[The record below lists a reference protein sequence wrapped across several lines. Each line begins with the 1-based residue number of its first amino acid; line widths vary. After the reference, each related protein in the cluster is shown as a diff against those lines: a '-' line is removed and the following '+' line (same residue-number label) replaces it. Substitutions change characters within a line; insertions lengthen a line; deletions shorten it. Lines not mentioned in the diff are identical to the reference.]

1 MTPCDADVSAL
12 HQAGELVEQKGRTAQ
27 YGRYDNADRQVAKLL
42 LGPDALARKGAGP
55 SETRV
60 HCAKRAMLRSVQA
73 AMLCAVKT
81 AMLRA
86 VQRTVPCGPSELAG
100 ALVSGLIVPVVDVD
114 IPSHAG
120 ILGLSQS
127 VFQPT
132 TEGPRYPGTYRP

>member
-1 MTPCDADVSAL
+1 MTPCDAGVSAL

-86 VQRTVPCGPSELAG
+86 VQCTIPCGPRELTG
-100 ALVSGLIVPVVDVD
+100 AFVSGLIVPIVDVD
-114 IPSHAG
+114 IPAHTS
-120 ILGLSQS
+120 ILRGSPGM
-127 VFQPT
+127 FQPT
-132 TEGPRYPGTYRP
+132 TEGL